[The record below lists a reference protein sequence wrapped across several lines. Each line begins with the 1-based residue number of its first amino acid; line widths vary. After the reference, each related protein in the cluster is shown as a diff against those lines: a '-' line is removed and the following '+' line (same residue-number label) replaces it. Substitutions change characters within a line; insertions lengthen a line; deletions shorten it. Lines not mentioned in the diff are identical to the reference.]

1 MTLEEVAKRAR
12 VSTATVS
19 RVLNNIDVVSEATR
33 KRVLRVASELRYHPN
48 VYARTLAGGKSRTL
62 GMIVSNIENPFFLDI
77 FCSLEALAAENGY
90 EAVVEHTDY
99 DPERLVAAV
108 RSMLGRRLVGLA
120 VIVSEMEPH
129 LIEELSSQELPIVFY
144 DVGRPAHNITNIRVR
159 YERGMQRV
167 VEYLYSLNHRRMAF
181 VGHHAAL
188 GPLNER
194 KATFLRTIRNF
205 PGVES
210 MTVTSSDNPAGGRQ
224 AAHQL
229 LASGFRPTAILCV
242 NDFMAIGV
250 IRELRDQGFRVPEDV
265 SVTGFDNIQLA
276 EFIVPSLTTADIP
289 RRRIGQT
296 VYEVLTG
303 KDRSDTNEQEIL
315 IMPEF
320 VVRES
325 TGAAAE
331 QHVADKGVA

>member
-33 KRVLRVASELRYHPN
+33 KRVLRAASELRYHPN

-99 DPERLVAAV
+99 KPNRLVAAV
-108 RSMLGRRLVGLA
+108 RSMLSRRLTGLA

-129 LIEELSSQELPIVFY
+129 LIEELSAHQLPIVFY
-144 DVGRPAHNITNIRVR
+144 DVGRPAHNITSIRVR
-159 YERGMQRV
+159 YERGMQRT
-167 VEYLYSLNHRRMAF
+167 VEYLYSLGHRRMAF
-181 VGHHAAL
+181 VGHHAGL
-188 GPLNER
+188 GPLHER
-194 KATFLRTIRNF
+194 KATFLRTVRNF
-205 PGVES
+205 TGVEATS
-210 MTVTSSDNPAGGRQ
+210 ASTVDSPAGGRQ

-229 LASGFRPTAILCV
+229 LSSGFAPSAILCV
-242 NDFMAIGV
+242 NDYMAIGV
-250 IRELRDQGFRVPEDV
+250 IRELRDQGYRVPEDV

-296 VYEVLTG
+296 VFNVLTG
-303 KDRSDTNEQEIL
+303 QDYPGAGDREIL
-315 IMPEF
+315 IVPEF

-325 TGAAAE
+325 TGPLSN
-331 QHVADKGVA
+331 HVSAGQGVA